1 MLPTA
6 LPTRSDSMERR
17 VTLASPLARRILLNF
32 LVAAGVPILLMTGL
46 TQFALGVLDDRSLDA
61 AHVSGVPVSRWLLSL
76 GLSALLLAALLSL
89 MQIRRIVVPL
99 ARLHR
104 GVRHIARGDAGA
116 RVTVQGDDEIAD
128 LGRAFNTMAERLEA
142 QFRSLET
149 LASIDRDILQGT
161 AADVLI
167 ARVIQVLQARVPCI
181 TVGLV
186 RRESEQSPVLLE
198 IVGRAG
204 QPQLQTHSLRLSP
217 EQLRR
222 FSDWRKDGVLAQAQA
237 SRLPWC
243 LSALEPGVGRIVC
256 LPVQSDHGTEAMIL
270 IGLDETTTMAST
282 ARRDARDLRDRVA
295 VALATHRRDTE
306 LAYRAVHDALTGLL
320 NRVGLHERLDAML
333 GSLSAEPGATGRM
346 PAVLGI
352 DLDHFKQINDSL
364 GHEAGDDLLRQASE
378 RIQGCAPPDALVAR
392 LGGDEFVIVLADVP
406 PERAAHACDVAQQIC
421 TRLSLPFR
429 LRGQDRVL
437 GASVGIALAAAHGR
451 SREELMRHADI
462 AMYEAKRTGRNRYAM
477 FEQPLDNLV
486 LERNELLAD
495 MRDAV
500 ARREFVLHFQPR
512 ISTST
517 GRTVSAEALVRW
529 NHPRRGLLMP
539 GRFIELAEESDL
551 IELIG
556 SSVLDQ
562 ACAQMAAW
570 QRAGIKLERISVNVS
585 PRQLQSGKLLQTV
598 RTALAR
604 HHVPASALELEV
616 TESLLVGDA
625 REAHA
630 QLSELR
636 RWGVVIALDDFG
648 TGYSSM
654 ATLHQL
660 PIDVMKVDRAF
671 VKNLGQDE
679 SSLAITRAIVALA
692 QSLGLHTVAEGMETE
707 AQAAMVSELGIH
719 EMQGFYFSRPVTAEA
734 LAEFMG
740 RGPIA
745 VPAGAA
751 RVGAASTPPVSRA
764 APLPRHL
771 LGQDLK
777 LSLYDSVLSEFS
789 V

>member
-1 MLPTA
+1 MTPTDPSPRA
-6 LPTRSDSMERR
+6 DRSGRR
-17 VTLASPLARRILLNF
+17 VTLASPLARRMLLNF
-32 LVAAGVPILLMTGL
+32 LMAAGVPIILMTGL
-46 TQFALGVLDDRSLDA
+46 TQFALGALDDRSLDA

-89 MQIRRIVVPL
+89 MQIRRILVPL

-116 RVTVQGDDEIAD
+116 RVKVQGHDEIAD

-142 QFRSLET
+142 QFQSLET

-167 ARVIQVLQARVPCI
+167 ARVIQVLQARVPCL

-198 IVGRAG
+198 MVARAG
-204 QPQLQTHSLRLSP
+204 VLQLSAHSLRLSP

-222 FSDWRKDGVLAQAQA
+222 FCDWSKDGVLGKAQA

-243 LSALEPGVGRIVC
+243 LSGLEPGVERVVC
-256 LPVQSDHGTEAMIL
+256 LPVRSDHATEAMIL
-270 IGLDETTTMAST
+270 IGLADSTVLEPT

-320 NRVGLHERLDAML
+320 NRVGLHERLDAL
-333 GSLSAEPGATGRM
+333 LAAPADPGAVACM

-392 LGGDEFVIVLADVP
+392 LGGDEFVIVLNDVP
-406 PERAAHACDVAQQIC
+406 AERAAHACDIAQQIC

-451 SREELMRHADI
+451 GREELMRHADI

-486 LERNELLAD
+486 LERNELLAE

-512 ISTST
+512 IGTST

-556 SSVLDQ
+556 ATVLDQ

-570 QRAGIKLERISVNVS
+570 QREGVKLERISVNVS

-598 RTALAR
+598 RAALTR
-604 HHVPASALELEV
+604 HHVPAAALELEV

-630 QLSELR
+630 QLTELR

-671 VKNLGQDE
+671 VKNLGQDG

-692 QSLGLHTVAEGMETE
+692 QSLGLHTVAEGMENE

-734 LAEFMG
+734 LAAFIG
-740 RGPIA
+740 RGPVK
-745 VPAGAA
+745 VPAGPS
-751 RVGAASTPPVSRA
+751 RPGAETPLPVPRA
-764 APLPRHL
+764 AAPRD
-771 LGQDLK
+771 LGQELK
-777 LSLYDSVLSEFS
+777 LSLYDSVLSDFHP
-789 V
+789 